1 MQKLSKVIL
10 TVTAIFTLSG
20 CSQQNNS
27 QSQKKPLVLEF
38 VPSNNNSDLKTETH
52 SFSKYLSKKLH
63 RTVKIH
69 LSTDRTNIVEAMQ
82 SKKIDIG
89 IMPPASFVQAQQN
102 KSAVG
107 LLTAQRLAYNPQTEK
122 LEKHLADGY
131 KAEVIAKTDSKIN
144 KLSDLKNRKITTLDA
159 NSASGYIYP
168 AVELK
173 KLGINLEKDN
183 KTIVVNDIPS
193 EITAVLNNQ
202 VDAAFVFQGARQVF
216 NGKVGNSDL
225 YKSLKVVALSKANI
239 PNDVIAVKTQM
250 DPKLQK
256 QVKRVFQQM
265 PHDPAGKKAMKLWNH
280 NGYAPFKNSDFQT
293 MASYI
298 KQAKSIKQ

>member
-1 MQKLSKVIL
+1 MQKLSKVLL

-27 QSQKKPLVLEF
+27 QSQKKTLVLEF

-107 LLTAQRLAYNPQTEK
+107 LLTAHTIHKP
-122 LEKHLADGY
+122 
-131 KAEVIAKTDSKIN
+131 
-144 KLSDLKNRKITTLDA
+144 KN
-159 NSASGYIYP
+159 
-168 AVELK
+168 
-173 KLGINLEKDN
+173 
-183 KTIVVNDIPS
+183 
-193 EITAVLNNQ
+193 
-202 VDAAFVFQGARQVF
+202 
-216 NGKVGNSDL
+216 
-225 YKSLKVVALSKANI
+225 
-239 PNDVIAVKTQM
+239 
-250 DPKLQK
+250 
-256 QVKRVFQQM
+256 
-265 PHDPAGKKAMKLWNH
+265 
-280 NGYAPFKNSDFQT
+280 
-293 MASYI
+293 
-298 KQAKSIKQ
+298 